1 MKKKNAMSNASGG
14 EAVEGLDTNRIA
26 SFSYIASI
34 VFRGEG
40 GPCPLLKSRSAL

>member
-1 MKKKNAMSNASGG
+1 MSFGRRATEYRQNVCMMGA
-14 EAVEGLDTNRIA
+14 L
-26 SFSYIASI
+26 FPYIASI